1 MDDIRLGLAAIAL
14 FFVWVSSMVIIS
26 IGLWDILVY
35 KNKEDFAQILFA
47 IIFAL
52 IGFGV
57 STYLLFFF
65 QPIKIL

>member
-14 FFVWVSSMVIIS
+14 FFVWVGSMVIIF

-35 KNKEDFAQILFA
+35 KNKEDFKQILFA

-52 IGFGV
+52 MGFGV

-65 QPIKIL
+65 YPIKIL